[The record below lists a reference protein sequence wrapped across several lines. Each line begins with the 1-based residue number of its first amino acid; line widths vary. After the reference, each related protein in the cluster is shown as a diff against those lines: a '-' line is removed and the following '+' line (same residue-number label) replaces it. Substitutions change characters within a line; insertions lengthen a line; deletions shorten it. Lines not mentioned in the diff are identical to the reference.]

1 MLLDSCRWSI
11 ICSAV
16 AATFSCCVFVLIRY
30 IHLEFI
36 YLTSFYFS
44 PYRQQPDKSLIFN
57 SPISSLLYFADLLE
71 NKKSIDRRKEK
82 FIDVMSSGLIRLEK
96 FYSFYFFSIL
106 YRPMGVNDINFFC
119 WADDGFFQ
127 FRKKKPIR
135 VSVMLDVILS
145 RCSCCSAA
153 PSRRWL
159 PIKYIV
165 HRPCWPSC
173 QHSARPS
180 SIVDVRPIVIMPPN
194 MNN

>member
-71 NKKSIDRRKEK
+71 NKKSIDWRIEK
-82 FIDVMSSGLIRLEK
+82 IHWCHVIRPDPAGKILFI
-96 FYSFYFFSIL
+96 FFSSL
-106 YRPMGVNDINFFC
+106 YYRSMGVNDINFFC
-119 WADDGFFQ
+119 WADDGFFR
-127 FRKKKPIR
+127 FRKKPIR

-165 HRPCWPSC
+165 HRPCSPSC

>member
-1 MLLDSCRWSI
+1 MILNI

-57 SPISSLLYFADLLE
+57 SPISSLLFFADSFGE
-71 NKKSIDRRKEK
+71 KKSIDRKIEK
-82 FIDVMSSGLIRLEK
+82 IHWCHVIRPDPAGKILFILFLYIISPDGNGSQWYQFILLSWRR
-96 FYSFYFFSIL
+96 FF
-106 YRPMGVNDINFFC
+106 R
-119 WADDGFFQ
+119 
-127 FRKKKPIR
+127 FRKKPIR